1 MIPKLKEQKELME
14 KALSLS
20 NDKDIINRLI
30 APVDPITAKVL
41 INELN
46 EEYIFVMQK
55 LFSNLLTTSNVIQ
68 Q

>member
-55 LFSNLLTTSNVIQ
+55 LFINLLTTSNVIQ

>member
-14 KALSLS
+14 KALSLY

-30 APVDPITAKVL
+30 APFDPITAKVL